1 MQIHLLFKKALL
13 AAAVAGVLSMSIA
26 LIPDSISHGSSA
38 YAKDGGGGGTVSN
51 HAVCALH
58 LAPSDSPEIRD
69 GRCKP
74 YSGRD

>member
-38 YAKDGGGGGTVSN
+38 S
-51 HAVCALH
+51 CALQPRGSH
-58 LAPSDSPEIRD
+58 RSFIYARYSPW
-69 GRCKP
+69 CTA
-74 YSGRD
+74 